1 MMIDEIL
8 KPRFL
13 MEEANDPTADNGKG
27 AGDNEPTSTEPT
39 KDETATDTADDKPFL
54 GDPKQKADES
64 AKDEPSTDTA
74 DNQKADE
81 QKTEPPSDE
90 DYMKA
95 FVKDEK
101 LLGNEKEI
109 KLDSELAKA
118 VLPTAK
124 ECGLSPENYAK
135 LANALAAAQVQQAK
149 DAMKNR
155 VEYFQKMKQESLR
168 TYTPRDF
175 EAINAGIDKYF
186 KPGGTMNYVIR
197 NSELGAD
204 PEFLALMKTLGEHCR
219 EDNAT
224 GTTTAGS
231 SKSYDPNDISGL
243 AKQWGGK

>member
-1 MMIDEIL
+1 MLIDEIL

-27 AGDNEPTSTEPT
+27 EGNNEPTPTEPS
-39 KDETATDTADDKPFL
+39 KDEPTTDTADDKPFL
-54 GDPKQKADES
+54 GDHKPKTDEHT
-64 AKDEPSTDTA
+64 TDTA
-74 DNQKADE
+74 NDKKADE

>member
-1 MMIDEIL
+1 
-8 KPRFL
+8 
-13 MEEANDPTADNGKG
+13 
-27 AGDNEPTSTEPT
+27 
-39 KDETATDTADDKPFL
+39 
-54 GDPKQKADES
+54 
-64 AKDEPSTDTA
+64 
-74 DNQKADE
+74 
-81 QKTEPPSDE
+81 
-90 DYMKA
+90 MKA

-124 ECGLSPENYAK
+124 ECGLTPENYAK

-155 VEYFQKMKQESLR
+155 VEYFQKMKQESMR

-219 EDNAT
+219 EDGAT
-224 GTTTAGS
+224 GTTSAGG

>member
-1 MMIDEIL
+1 MLIDEIL
-8 KPRFL
+8 KSRVL
-13 MEEANDPTADNGKG
+13 MEEATDPAAENKDGGDTAPTN
-27 AGDNEPTSTEPT
+27 AEPAATEPKT
-39 KDETATDTADDKPFL
+39 DDKTATADDKPFL
-54 GDPKQKADES
+54 GDPKPKADEP
-64 AKDEPSTDTA
+64 ATDDKPNAADEPK
-74 DNQKADE
+74 N
-81 QKTEPPSDE
+81 EPPSDD

-135 LANALAAAQVQQAK
+135 LANALAAAQIQQAK

-219 EDNAT
+219 EDGAT
-224 GTTTAGS
+224 GTTAAGG
-231 SKSYDPNDISGL
+231 SKAYDPNDISGL

>member
-1 MMIDEIL
+1 MLIDEIL

-13 MEEANDPTADNGKG
+13 MEEAEDSTADNGKG
-27 AGDNEPTSTEPT
+27 EGDNEPTTTEPT
-39 KDETATDTADDKPFL
+39 KDEPAKDTADDKPFL
-54 GDPKQKADES
+54 GDTKQKADEPT
-64 AKDEPSTDTA
+64 KDEPAKDTA
-74 DNQKADE
+74 DDKKADE
-81 QKTEPPSDE
+81 QKAEPPSDE

-124 ECGLSPENYAK
+124 ECGLTPENYAK

-155 VEYFQKMKQESLR
+155 VEYFQKMKQESMR

-224 GTTTAGS
+224 GATTAGS
-231 SKSYDPNDISGL
+231 SKAYDPNDISGL

>member
-1 MMIDEIL
+1 MLIDEIL

-27 AGDNEPTSTEPT
+27 EGNNEPTPTEPS
-39 KDETATDTADDKPFL
+39 KDEPTTATADDKPFL
-54 GDPKQKADES
+54 GDPKPKT
-64 AKDEPSTDTA
+64 DEPTTDTA
-74 DNQKADE
+74 NDKKADE